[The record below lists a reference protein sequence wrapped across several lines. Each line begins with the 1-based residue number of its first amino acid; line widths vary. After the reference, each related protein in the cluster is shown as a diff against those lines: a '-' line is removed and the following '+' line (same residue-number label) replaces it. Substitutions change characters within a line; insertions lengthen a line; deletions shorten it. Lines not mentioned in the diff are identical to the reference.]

1 MPEISAFSLL
11 ALFGITI
18 VIGYIG
24 SLIFHKTRVPDIVW
38 LVLFGI
44 LVGPVFNLVDR
55 SIFLFI
61 TPFLAA
67 LALLIILFDAGLNMD
82 FYEMVRGFSRSII
95 LAVLGVAIEAVA
107 VGAFLYFYLGW
118 PLLPSLLLGVMVG
131 GTSSPIVVSLA
142 GRMKISRNVRTV
154 INLESIFTDPLV
166 VVVSIAIINIM
177 IQSNSQ
183 YSALSGVLSA
193 FSIGAVI
200 GLFAG
205 IAWLFALNKLKGKP
219 FDYML
224 TLAVLFLLYA
234 FVESVSGSG
243 AIAALFFGL
252 VLGNGTAFSRMLKFE
267 KRLGT
272 PNLMKHFQA
281 EISFFIRSFFFVYM
295 GLIFYYNE
303 SIAIYG
309 VAIALILIMV
319 RLILVEVSSFGMA
332 LSSYEKNIMRVMVPR
347 GLAAAVLAQLPK
359 AYGLP
364 NADFYANA
372 IFVVILATVLYTSVA
387 TALLSR
393 KANPGKRAEK

>member
-1 MPEISAFSLL
+1 MPEINAFSLL

-44 LVGPVFNLVDR
+44 LVGPVFSLVDR
-55 SIFLFI
+55 SIFIFI

-82 FYEMVRGFSRSII
+82 FYEMVRGFSHGIVM
-95 LAVLGVAIEAVA
+95 AVIGVAIETAAVA
-107 VGAFLYFYLGW
+107 AFLYFALGW
-118 PLLPSLLLGVMVG
+118 QLLPSLLLGAMVG
-131 GTSSPIVVSLA
+131 GTSTPIVVSLVNKL
-142 GRMKISRNVRTV
+142 KISRNVKTV
-154 INLESIFTDPLV
+154 LNLESVFTDPLV
-166 VVVSIAIINIM
+166 VAVSIAIINIM

-183 YSALSGVLSA
+183 YSALGGILSA

-205 IAWLFALNKLKGKP
+205 IAWLFALNRLKGKP

-224 TLAVLFLLYA
+224 TLAVLFLLYT

-252 VLGNGTAFSRMLKFE
+252 VLGNGSAFSRMLKFE

-272 PNLMKHFQA
+272 PSLMKHFQA
-281 EISFFIRSFFFVYM
+281 EISFFIRSFFFVYL

-303 SIAIYG
+303 STAIYG
-309 VAIALILIMV
+309 AAIALILIVV
-319 RLILVEVSSFGMA
+319 RLVLVEVSTYGMMITP
-332 LSSYEKNIMRVMVPR
+332 YEKNIMRVMAPR

-359 AYGLP
+359 AYNLP
-364 NADFYANA
+364 NADFYSNA
-372 IFVVILATVLYTSVA
+372 VFIVIMATVLYTSVA

-393 KANPGKRAEK
+393 KPVKTGGTER